1 MFWNRNKKEKIK
13 AVEITDQN
21 FNELIP
27 TAGMPVLLD
36 FWAPWCGPCQVM
48 LPIIDEL
55 AGEYQGKA
63 LIGKINTQQ
72 NPALAAHFKIKSIP
86 TLVMIEKQNLAERWS
101 GIVPKPN
108 LEEILNAYIEDW
120 VNEEDQIIEED
131 STSEEE

>member
-1 MFWNRNKKEKIK
+1 MFWNRKKKPTIK

-27 TAGMPVLLD
+27 VAGMPVLLD
-36 FWAPWCGPCQVM
+36 FWAPSCGPCQVM

-55 AGEYQGKA
+55 ANEYEGKA
-63 LIGKINTQQ
+63 LIGKINTHQ
-72 NPALAAHFKIKSIP
+72 NPALAHHFKIKSIP

-120 VNEEDQIIEED
+120 VDDEDQIIEK
-131 STSEEE
+131 